1 MGQDRLRRTTIMI
14 DQRHT
19 EITHEDQRAT
29 IQPRRPVPRR
39 CRYFNEAPIATTQ
52 RRI

>member
-1 MGQDRLRRTTIMI
+1 MGQDRLRRMTIMI

-19 EITHEDQRAT
+19 EITHGDQPAT
-29 IQPRRPVPRR
+29 IQPRPVPRR
-39 CRYFNEAPIATTQ
+39 CHFNAAPIAVTQ